1 MAVSRW
7 FFTLGWSGAAP
18 LALAMAMA
26 GCGHSTAEPK
36 AKVETAPKPVPV
48 TVALVEQRPVERTV
62 EVVGTLNGWEDVTVG
77 SKSQGRVL
85 KVHHD
90 MGDRVKPGELLVE
103 LDPVDANLAV
113 QQAQRQL
120 QAELAKLGLNDLP
133 TTQFDVNAV
142 PAVVQAKVALD
153 RAKQNVARERSLNRR
168 GAGAQQ
174 DLQNSENDE
183 QGATAALANAVLTAQ
198 ATLANSRATRAA
210 VDVAMQ
216 AKTDTEIR
224 APIPYAR
231 PAGVTGE
238 IEYAVAKRLVAE
250 GEMLKQGDPV
260 LQLVVENPLRL
271 WTNVPERHSAEIQVG
286 QAVRV
291 KIASHAGS
299 TFEGAVARINPSVDS
314 VSRTFQVEVS
324 VPNPRGLLRPGGFAK
339 ASILTDRSAT
349 ASIVPI
355 ESVVKYAGVT
365 KLFVVEEGKARSI
378 NVETGQEGLGW
389 IEVVGDLPKSAEVVT
404 TGQTQLADATAVT
417 IRKPEVEATAPA
429 VTSAKTPDPDE
440 SKK

>member
-1 MAVSRW
+1 MVVSRW
-7 FFTLGWSGAAP
+7 LFAMGWSGAAS
-18 LALAMAMA
+18 LALAMA
-26 GCGHSTAEPK
+26 GCGHSAVESK
-36 AKVETAPKPVPV
+36 AKAETAPKPVPV
-48 TVALVEQRPVERTV
+48 TVAPVELRPVERTV

-77 SKSQGRVL
+77 CKIQGRVL

-113 QQAQRQL
+113 QQAQRQF
-120 QAELAKLGLNDLP
+120 QAELAKLGLKDLP
-133 TTQFDVNAV
+133 TKEFDVTAL
-142 PAVVQAKVALD
+142 PAVIQAKVALD

-174 DLQNSENDE
+174 DLQNAENDE

-198 ATLANSRATRAA
+198 ATLANARATRAA
-210 VDVAMQ
+210 VDVSMQ
-216 AKTDTEIR
+216 AKLDTEIR
-224 APIPYAR
+224 APHPYAL

-238 IEYAVAKRLVAE
+238 IEYAVVKRSVAE
-250 GEMLKQGDPV
+250 GKMLKSGDPII
-260 LQLVVENPLRL
+260 QLVIETPLRL
-271 WTNVPERHSAEIQVG
+271 WANVPERHCGEIVVG

-291 KIASHAGS
+291 NVASHAGM
-299 TFEGAVARINPSVDS
+299 TFDGTVARINPSVDS
-314 VSRTFQVEVS
+314 VSRTFQVEVL
-324 VPNPRGLLRPGGFAK
+324 VPNNRGLLRPGGFAK

-365 KLFVVEEGKARSI
+365 KLFVVEAGKARSI

-389 IEVVGDLPKSAEVVT
+389 IEVTGELAKNAEVVT
-404 TGQTQLADATAVT
+404 TGQTQLADETAV
-417 IRKPEVEATAPA
+417 IVRKPEPESPAPVVSTAKA
-429 VTSAKTPDPDE
+429 GTPDE

>member
-7 FFTLGWSGAAP
+7 LFALGWSGAAP
-18 LALAMAMA
+18 LALAMA
-26 GCGHSTAEPK
+26 GCGHSAAEPK
-36 AKVETAPKPVPV
+36 TKAETAPKPVAV
-48 TVALVEQRPVERTV
+48 TVAPVEQRPVERTV

-103 LDPVDANLAV
+103 LDPVDANLSV

-120 QAELAKLGLNDLP
+120 QAELAKLGLKDLP
-133 TTQFDVNAV
+133 TKEFDVTGL
-142 PAVVQAKVALD
+142 PAVIQAKVALD

-183 QGATAALANAVLTAQ
+183 QATTAALANAVLTAQ
-198 ATLANSRATRAA
+198 ATLANARATRAA
-210 VDVAMQ
+210 VDVALQ
-216 AKTDTEIR
+216 AKADTMIL
-224 APIPYAR
+224 APVPYAR

-238 IEYAVAKRLVAE
+238 IEYAVAKRSVAE

-260 LQLVVENPLRL
+260 LQLVIENPLRL

-286 QAVRV
+286 QTVRV
-291 KIASHAGS
+291 NIASHAAMP
-299 TFEGAVARINPSVDS
+299 FEGTVARINPLVDP
-314 VSRTFQVEVS
+314 VSRTFQVEVA
-324 VPNPRGLLRPGGFAK
+324 VPNSRGLLRPGGFAK
-339 ASILTDRSAT
+339 ASILIDRTAM

-355 ESVVKYAGVT
+355 ESVVKFAGVT
-365 KLFVVEEGKARSI
+365 KLFVVEAGKARSI

-389 IEVVGDLPKSAEVVT
+389 IEVIGALPKNAEVVT
-404 TGQTQLADATAVT
+404 TGQTQLADTTIVT
-417 IRKPEVEATAPA
+417 VRKPEVATPAPV
-429 VTSAKTPDPDE
+429 VTSSKAGNPDE
-440 SKK
+440 SQK